1 MALTL
6 GALNVSPVKG
16 LKGIALESARCTA
29 RGLEHDRRWMVVDAN
44 GDFLSQ
50 REHPRMATVWTAIDA
65 GVLELAAPD
74 FGSVEVPL
82 SPPERSALR
91 VRVWNSVCEAVPAGA
106 AADAWLTEY
115 LAMRCRLVYMPE
127 STRRLSKPEHA
138 GEDRLVGF
146 ADGYAYLVTGEA
158 SLADLN
164 ARMIARGQPPLP
176 MNRLPPNLVVSGARP
191 YAQDTG
197 GEIRVGTAILDAA
210 NPCGRCQGTATDQGT
225 GEGRGPAA

>member
-6 GALNVSPVKG
+6 GALNVYPVKG

-115 LAMRCRLVYMPE
+115 LAMRCRLVSNAATTPRPFE
-127 STRRLSKPEHA
+127 AAH
-138 GEDRLVGF
+138 VGR
-146 ADGYAYLVTGEA
+146 D
-158 SLADLN
+158 
-164 ARMIARGQPPLP
+164 P
-176 MNRLPPNLVVSGARP
+176 MLG
-191 YAQDTG
+191 
-197 GEIRVGTAILDAA
+197 
-210 NPCGRCQGTATDQGT
+210 
-225 GEGRGPAA
+225 